1 MKSMVA
7 SLFLMLTLIGAN
19 LAAPMTSNAFYSK
32 SNPINILAPP
42 PAPNAVVAIY
52 LQSPDFTVRELKYR
66 VFYNK
71 GEVKRIPLTG
81 YDFKAA
87 FTDELMNALAEEK
100 RVTWRQQ
107 SADEVIDVVGLLDG
121 KVSPPKLEADR
132 LLLVNIAEY
141 GAFLA
146 DLAADKFYIS
156 ARFKLVERATG
167 KKLWEKKLFE
177 RIDLEGKI
185 ADMQADNQKGLKEG
199 INKVLE
205 KVCVKIVAEMQKA
218 KI

>member
-1 MKSMVA
+1 MKSMLA
-7 SLFLMLTLIGAN
+7 SLFLSLAFIVAN
-19 LAAPMTSNAFYSK
+19 TAAPMTSNAFYRDSGI
-32 SNPINILAPP
+32 INTVSPLS
-42 PAPNAVVAIY
+42 APNAVVAVY
-52 LQSPDFTVRELKYR
+52 LQTPDFTVREMKYR

-71 GEVKRIPLTG
+71 GEVKRVPLTG

-100 RVTWRQQ
+100 RMAWRQQ
-107 SADEVIDVVGLLDG
+107 SASEVIDVVGLLDG

-132 LLLVNIAEY
+132 LLLVNIGEY

-146 DLAADKFYIS
+146 DLAADKFYIM

-167 KKLWEKKLFE
+167 KKIWEKKLFE

-205 KVCVKIVAEMQKA
+205 KVCAKIVAEMQKA

>member
-1 MKSMVA
+1 MKPRILFPLLLTI
-7 SLFLMLTLIGAN
+7 SLFLVPEFRPQAV
-19 LAAPMTSNAFYSK
+19 NALS
-32 SNPINILAPP
+32 PIA
-42 PAPNAVVAIY
+42 APNAVVAVY
-52 LQSPDFTVRELKYR
+52 LQSPDFTVREMKYR

-81 YDFKAA
+81 YDFKAS

-100 RVTWRQQ
+100 RLAWRQQ
-107 SADEVIDVVGLLDG
+107 SASEMIDVVGLLDG

-146 DLAADKFYIS
+146 DLAADKFYIM

-167 KKLWEKKLFE
+167 KKIWEKKLYE

>member
-1 MKSMVA
+1 MKSKVA
-7 SLFLMLTLIGAN
+7 SQFLAILFIAASA
-19 LAAPMTSNAFYSK
+19 AAP
-32 SNPINILAPP
+32 INSASLYYDSAPVSAAP
-42 PAPNAVVAIY
+42 LPSAPNAVVAVY
-52 LQSPDFTVRELKYR
+52 LQTPDFTLREFKYR

-100 RVTWRQQ
+100 RLAWRQQ
-107 SADEVIDVVGLLDG
+107 SANEVIDVVGLMDR
-121 KVSPPKLEADR
+121 KVSPPQIEADR

-141 GAFLA
+141 GAFTA
-146 DLAADKFYIS
+146 SLAADKFYIT
-156 ARFKLVERATG
+156 AQFKLVERANG

-177 RIDLEGKI
+177 RIDLEGKV

-205 KVCVKIVAEMQKA
+205 KVCAKIVAEMQKA
-218 KI
+218 KM

>member
-1 MKSMVA
+1 MKKIVA
-7 SLFLMLTLIGAN
+7 SLFLMLAFVVAN
-19 LAAPMTSNAFYSK
+19 SAAPTPGKTIDRDSTAK
-32 SNPINILAPP
+32 GPALPAAPS
-42 PAPNAVVAIY
+42 AVVAVY

-71 GEVKRIPLTG
+71 GEVKRIPLTD

-100 RVTWRQQ
+100 RLEWREQ
-107 SADEVIDVVGLLDG
+107 SADETIDVVGLYNR
-121 KVSPPKLEADR
+121 KVSMPQIQADR
-132 LLLVNIAEY
+132 LLLVNIQEY

-146 DLAADKFYIS
+146 SLAADKFYIM
-156 ARFKLVERATG
+156 ARFKLIDRASG
-167 KKLWEKKLFE
+167 KKLWEKKLYE
-177 RIDLEGKI
+177 RIDLDGKI

-205 KVCVKIVAEMQKA
+205 KVCAKIVAEMRKS
-218 KI
+218 KL

>member
-1 MKSMVA
+1 MKQMFA
-7 SLFLMLTLIGAN
+7 NLFLA
-19 LAAPMTSNAFYSK
+19 LAFIVAHSVAPMTSDAFYRDPA
-32 SNPINILAPP
+32 PINTAARPSAPS
-42 PAPNAVVAIY
+42 AVVAVY
-52 LQSPDFTVRELKYR
+52 LQSPDFTVREMKYR

-71 GEVKRIPLTG
+71 GEVKRVPLTG
-81 YDFKAA
+81 YDFKAS
-87 FTDELMNALAEEK
+87 FTDELVNALAEEK
-100 RVTWRQQ
+100 RMAWRPQ
-107 SADEVIDVVGLLDG
+107 SANETIDVVGLLDG

-146 DLAADKFYIS
+146 DLAADKFYIM

-167 KKLWEKKLFE
+167 KKIWEKKLFE

-205 KVCVKIVAEMQKA
+205 KVCVKLVAEMQKA